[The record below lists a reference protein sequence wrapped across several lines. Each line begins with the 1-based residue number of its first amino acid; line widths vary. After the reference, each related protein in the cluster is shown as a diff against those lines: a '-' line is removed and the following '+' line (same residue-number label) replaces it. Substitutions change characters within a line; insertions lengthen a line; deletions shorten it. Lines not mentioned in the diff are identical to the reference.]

1 MAMELTQYTCFFS
14 FLSYI
19 DNGIATIQN
28 FVTPPW
34 KWAKTIVAMVQSN
47 LLFSFFPLWSHYS
60 LSSLLFFFTYS
71 ATPLPNFAS
80 LLIQLK
86 IFEQY
91 MYHINSYLTNIQPKY
106 SVFLFILHK
115 NGFYSLK
122 LQQIMEVSSFYHNHL
137 QFIK

>member
-1 MAMELTQYTCFFS
+1 MELTQYTCFFS

-19 DNGIATIQN
+19 GNGIATIQI
-28 FVTPPW
+28 FVSPPW

-71 ATPLPNFAS
+71 TTPLPSFAS

-122 LQQIMEVSSFYHNHL
+122 LQQIIEVSSFYHNHL